1 MGNAF
6 AMVLITGVLIII
18 LGLAV
23 KRPLL
28 YALGASEAT
37 FPYAD
42 DYISIYLLG
51 SVFVMISMG
60 MNGFIN
66 CQGFAGIGMMT
77 VLIGAVINIVL
88 DPVFIFLF
96 HMGVRGAAI
105 ATVISQAVSALWIV
119 RFLTGRRTLLR
130 LRAGCMKL
138 RLSYVK
144 DILSLGLS
152 GFIMQA
158 TNCMVQIVCNVTLQS
173 FGGDIYVGVM
183 TIINSV
189 REVLSVPVNG
199 FTQGAQP
206 VIGFN
211 YGAGKY
217 GRVKQGIKFMSA
229 VCIGYT
235 TVVWVLTMLVPG
247 AFIAIFNGSGE
258 LMEAGV
264 HAMRI
269 YFFGFCLCPCSFP
282 GRRSLQALARQS
294 RQFSFP
300 CSGRQ

>member
-1 MGNAF
+1 MYW
-6 AMVLITGVLIII
+6 T
-18 LGLAV
+18 
-23 KRPLL
+23 L
-28 YALGASEAT
+28 YL
-37 FPYAD
+37 FFC
-42 DYISIYLLG
+42 SIWESG
-51 SVFVMISMG
+51 S
-60 MNGFIN
+60 
-66 CQGFAGIGMMT
+66 
-77 VLIGAVINIVL
+77 
-88 DPVFIFLF
+88 
-96 HMGVRGAAI
+96 HI

-206 VIGFN
+206 MHGYN
-211 YGAGKY
+211 YGCGKY
-217 GRVKQGIKFMSA
+217 GS
-229 VCIGYT
+229 
-235 TVVWVLTMLVPG
+235 
-247 AFIAIFNGSGE
+247 
-258 LMEAGV
+258 
-264 HAMRI
+264 
-269 YFFGFCLCPCSFP
+269 
-282 GRRSLQALARQS
+282 
-294 RQFSFP
+294 
-300 CSGRQ
+300 